1 MPEKPMKKVL
11 VLTMLL
17 VIVAAAGL
25 GWWQWR
31 PVASIPVG
39 VVAWLASGAVVGSS
53 EMNAGDLFLEEHPHS
68 RLRVVP
74 LDDEWQ
80 PERSAPVIQEAMA
93 KGVRFFISAHPSHCA
108 VACLHLFADPGTLLI
123 NTASTS
129 PILTGKDD
137 SLLRIIP
144 DAVREQRAMA
154 GWVNQLPGQRLLV
167 LQDTGNLA
175 YTGPAFEVFSAELAA
190 LGPWRIEHRPL
201 RVAEFKPDDYQALM
215 AEPYDA
221 LYILAGS
228 FQTAVGNIA
237 QLFHYLHPEAPI
249 LLTPWARSPAI
260 LETSGD
266 AIDRITL
273 ASVYPSRHQDAKIED
288 YFRRFHARFGY
299 DPHAMTIGVRQALEL
314 LDEAFAQGYDTPEEV
329 KQYLLSVPVHQ
340 TSLGP
345 IAFDGSGDV
354 EGHLFFL
361 TDLQQELQ

>member
-1 MPEKPMKKVL
+1 MPEKAMKKVL
-11 VLTMLL
+11 VVAMLL

-39 VVAWLASGAVVGSS
+39 VVAWLASGAVVGPS
-53 EMNAGDLFLEEHPHS
+53 EVNAGDLFLEEHPGS
-68 RLRVVP
+68 RMRVVP

-80 PERSAPVIQEAMA
+80 PERSIAVIQAAMA
-93 KGVRFFISAHPSHCA
+93 KEVRFFISSHPSNCA
-108 VACLHLFADPGTLLI
+108 VATLHLFADPGTLLI

-137 SLLRIIP
+137 SLLSVIP
-144 DAVREQRAMA
+144 DVVQEQSAMA
-154 GWVNQLPGQRLLV
+154 GWVNQLPGQRILV

-175 YTGPAFEVFSAELAA
+175 YTGPAFVAFSAELAA
-190 LGPWRIEHRPL
+190 LGPWHIEHHPL
-201 RVAEFKPDDYQALM
+201 LVDEFKPDDYQVLM

-228 FQTAVGNIA
+228 GQAAVGNIA

-249 LLTPWARSPAI
+249 LLTPWARTPVI

-273 ASVYPSRHQDAKIED
+273 ASVYPSRRQDARIDD
-288 YFRRFHARFGY
+288 YFRRYHARFGY
-299 DPHAMTIGVRQALEL
+299 EAHAMTIGVRQALEL
-314 LDEAFAQGYDTPEEV
+314 LDEAFDQGYDTPEDV
-329 KQYLLSVPVHQ
+329 KRYLLSVPVHQ

-354 EGHLFFL
+354 EGHFFFL